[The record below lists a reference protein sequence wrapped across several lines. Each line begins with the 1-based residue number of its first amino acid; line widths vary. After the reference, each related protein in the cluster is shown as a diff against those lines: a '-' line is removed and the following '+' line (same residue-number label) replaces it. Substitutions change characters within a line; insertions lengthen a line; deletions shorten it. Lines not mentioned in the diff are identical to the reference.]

1 MIFFFSFQCFSSSPQ
16 KLSSQRRYTVWQTKR
31 NFFEAINRFCLAAC
45 CEADYCLVSR
55 CSAAALW
62 DRESCDRGGEGET
75 PHSISGA
82 ADIRGGWC
90 FKHGKR
96 IRGTLLLRHTG
107 DITREASG
115 PKSLDHGEYIFNVR
129 YFLKAF
135 LWVPDHYKIEVTN
148 PFTYKTKKTRDK
160 ARSVKIAPSL
170 KNKNNKS
177 TLY

>member
-1 MIFFFSFQCFSSSPQ
+1 MQQ
-16 KLSSQRRYTVWQTKR
+16 L
-31 NFFEAINRFCLAAC
+31 
-45 CEADYCLVSR
+45 CETG
-55 CSAAALW
+55 
-62 DRESCDRGGEGET
+62 ESCDRGGEGET

-96 IRGTLLLRHTG
+96 IRSTLLLGQTG

-115 PKSLDHGEYIFNVR
+115 PKSLDHGEYICNVR
-129 YFLKAF
+129 YSLKAF
-135 LWVPDHYKIEVTN
+135 LLVPDHYKIEVTYH
-148 PFTYKTKKTRDK
+148 FTYKTKTRDK